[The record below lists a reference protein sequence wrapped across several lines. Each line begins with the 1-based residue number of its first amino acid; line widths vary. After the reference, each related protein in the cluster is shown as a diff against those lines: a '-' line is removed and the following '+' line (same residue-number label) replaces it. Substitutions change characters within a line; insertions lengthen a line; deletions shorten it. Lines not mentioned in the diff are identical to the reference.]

1 MPLITFQFSEP
12 ATPEDIL
19 YVKEIVKKADI
30 TIGKLI
36 EIILPEMIMEL
47 TNNVTFE
54 LLLKFLMEYY
64 LNNQEEF
71 IETGLNVLDAER
83 ITEYLIDDVIIKTAA
98 IKLNADCC
106 NEKDTE
112 IKE

>member
-1 MPLITFQFSEP
+1 MPLITFQFPEP

-47 TNNVTFE
+47 SNNVTFE

-98 IKLNADCC
+98 ADCCIKLN